1 MHPRREG
8 PELIFF
14 DIAPI
19 LESQLQRTYS
29 SLVPRFCE
37 CHHRAFARGPREV
50 CESVSV
56 RETGARKHVTAKI
69 FGSSHPRRGLARG
82 LKDTLVML
90 TRLGRETILV
100 VEDDDEVREVAVWM
114 LTEPGPSNRN
124 HRHEV
129 VLFLP
134 TP

>member
-1 MHPRREG
+1 M
-8 PELIFF
+8 
-14 DIAPI
+14 
-19 LESQLQRTYS
+19 
-29 SLVPRFCE
+29 
-37 CHHRAFARGPREV
+37 
-50 CESVSV
+50 

-90 TRLGRETILV
+90 TRLGGEETILV

-114 LTEPGPSNRN
+114 LTELGLSNRN

>member
-1 MHPRREG
+1 
-8 PELIFF
+8 
-14 DIAPI
+14 
-19 LESQLQRTYS
+19 
-29 SLVPRFCE
+29 
-37 CHHRAFARGPREV
+37 
-50 CESVSV
+50 
-56 RETGARKHVTAKI
+56 
-69 FGSSHPRRGLARG
+69 
-82 LKDTLVML
+82 ML